1 MHLMDK
7 LHLKIGGLHCSFCVD
22 SIQKAYRRTEG
33 ISDVKV
39 SLAHEEILISYDPSE
54 ITVSQIKETLRTLG
68 FTIHDPKKVKTFE
81 EEEAEVR
88 QARRRL
94 LIAAGCAALAAG
106 LMFFMWF
113 GYMPSWSRW
122 IFMILAIL
130 TVFGPG
136 GYIIKIASQS
146 LRRGIL
152 NQHVLMEFA
161 AFAGLIGGFGGFL
174 KPSFP
179 AMDFFGVAIFV
190 TTYHILSG
198 YTSLFI
204 RNRSSQA
211 VRKLLTL
218 QPQVAR
224 VIRNGKE
231 IEVTIEEVGR
241 GELVR
246 IRPGEQ
252 IPVDGTVVE
261 GFSAVNESIVTGE
274 SVPVEKMPGAEVIGG
289 SINQSGTLVV
299 RVTRVGEES
308 FLQRIARHI
317 EDARALKPGIIQL
330 VEKVLKYFVPAV
342 LGFAA
347 FGFLLWTMGSLIIT
361 GHMNLSRAVFA
372 MLAVLV
378 MGYPCAF
385 GMATPLAL
393 IRGGGM
399 AAQKGILIRSGEA
412 FQALK
417 NIDRVVLDKTGTITK
432 GKPEVLD
439 IIPVGD
445 AKRDEVLMIA
455 AAVEKASEHPLATA
469 IVEFAA
475 KTGVPLDKVAQFL
488 AVPGKG
494 AQAVLDNQAVRVGN
508 MRFLEEAD
516 VAISQGIEFSRKLE
530 DEGKTVVAVA
540 KNRELVGLVAIA
552 DTLKDDSVE
561 AVRRMRVRGLE
572 PIMMTGD
579 NRRTAQAVADKV
591 GIQEVMAEVLP
602 DKKTEN
608 VRELQ
613 SKGHRVAMA
622 GDGINDAPA
631 LMQADVGIAIGAGT
645 DIAIES
651 ADVILVGERLGAI
664 VDAYDIA
671 RKSYKKTVQNLIIA
685 FTFNGIGVP
694 LATTGLVHPV
704 WAMVAMAA
712 SVSSVLLNSFGGCL
726 FEKARI
732 EETGRREEVF
742 LSVPNIHCEG
752 CINTIKDALKK
763 NLGPANVEA
772 DFKRHLIKVVFSNGG
787 FPEKKIKKTVEKAG
801 YPAKIVKDVYF

>member
-1 MHLMDK
+1 MDK

-22 SIQKAYRRTEG
+22 SIQRAYRRTEG
-33 ISDVKV
+33 VSDVKV
-39 SLAHEEILISYDPSE
+39 SLAHEEILISYDSSK
-54 ITVSQIKETLRTLG
+54 ITVGQIKDTLRALG
-68 FTIHDPKKVKTFE
+68 FTIRDPKKVKTFE

-88 QARRRL
+88 QAKRRL
-94 LIAAGCAALAAG
+94 LIAGGLAALAAG
-106 LMFFMWF
+106 LMFLMWF
-113 GYMPSWSRW
+113 GYTPSWTKW
-122 IFMILAIL
+122 TFMILALL
-130 TVFGPG
+130 TVLGPG
-136 GYIIKIASQS
+136 GYIIKMAYQS

-161 AFAGLIGGFGGFL
+161 ALAGLIGGVIGFL
-174 KPSFP
+174 TPSFP
-179 AMDFFGVAIFV
+179 AMDFFGVTVFV

-204 RNRSSQA
+204 RTRSSQA

-218 QPQVAR
+218 QPQIAR

-231 IEVTIEEVGR
+231 IEVTIEEVEK

-252 IPVDGTVVE
+252 IPVDGIVVE
-261 GFSAVNESIVTGE
+261 GLSAVNESLVTGE

-299 RVTRVGEES
+299 RVTSVGEES

-317 EDARALKPGIIQL
+317 EEARALKPGIIQL
-330 VEKVLKYFVPAV
+330 VEKVLKYFIPAV

-347 FGFLLWTMGSLIIT
+347 FGFLLWTVGLLITT
-361 GHMNLSRAVFA
+361 GQVNLTRGVFA

-378 MGYPCAF
+378 MGYPCAL

-417 NIDRVVLDKTGTITK
+417 NIDKVVLDKTGTITK
-432 GKPEVLD
+432 GKPEVVD
-439 IIPVGD
+439 VIPDGE
-445 AKRDEVLMIA
+445 AKRNELLMIA
-455 AAVEKASEHPLATA
+455 AEVEKASEHPLATA
-469 IVEFAA
+469 IVEFAE
-475 KTGVPLDKVAQFL
+475 KEGVTLNKVDQFL
-488 AVPGKG
+488 SVPGKG
-494 AQAVLDNQAVRVGN
+494 VQAVLDSHVVRAGN

-516 VAISQGIEFSRKLE
+516 IAIAGGLESSRKLE
-530 DEGKTVVAVA
+530 DDGKTVVAVA
-540 KNRELVGLVAIA
+540 KNRELMGLIAIA
-552 DTLKDDSVE
+552 DTLKDDAVE
-561 AVRRMRVRGLE
+561 AIRRMKEKGLE
-572 PIMMTGD
+572 TIMMTGD
-579 NRRTAQAVADKV
+579 NWRTAQAVAAKV

-602 DKKTEN
+602 DKKTEQ

-613 SKGHRVAMA
+613 SKGYRVAMI

-651 ADVILVGERLGAI
+651 ADVILIGERLAAI

-671 RKSYKKTVQNLIIA
+671 RKSYNKTVQNLIIA

-704 WAMVAMAA
+704 WAMIAMAA
-712 SVSSVLLNSFGGCL
+712 SVSSVLLNSFGGRL
-726 FEKARI
+726 LEKAKI
-732 EETGRREEVF
+732 EEAGRRKEVF

-752 CINTIKDALKK
+752 CIRTIRDALEK
-763 NLGPANVEA
+763 NLGPLKVEA
-772 DFKRHLIKVVFSNGG
+772 DLERHLIKVVFSDGG
-787 FPEKKIKKTVEKAG
+787 FPEKRIKKTVEKAG
-801 YPAKIVKDVYF
+801 FPAKIVKNVYFSI